1 MTSTPSL
8 LNKERCLVFNPTLA
22 KLIGDRQAILLQ
34 QIQYW
39 LDINE
44 QSKSEYNYR
53 EGHWWTYNTY
63 EAWVEES
70 FPFWSTRM
78 LRRLMKDLEEK
89 GLVITKKFEC
99 SDWKQRKW
107 YTIDYDAVESLK
119 NAEST
124 EKSDVTDLAT
134 SNQPNGADHLYTE
147 TTSKTSPYR
156 TAFSSKSAV
165 SDFQDVFDSSDQGEL
180 EDNCT
185 TTLANPSTNG
195 RIPNS
200 QKEKQR
206 SGSSKKPNKP
216 KKRKLFD
223 GTSGLSCDRNGWIE
237 LPKTI
242 DTAPEYREV
251 MGKAKAQTL
260 VWMKDYMAFR
270 YPGELDVEV
279 TEWTDGSFTISG
291 KDFSEMPYNE
301 FLGKDG
307 PMSVQ
312 LMRDVIMERTGG
324 FQEEFN
330 EQMNEYFWD
339 AWHKFTKKAA

>member
-1 MTSTPSL
+1 MNIAQEPL
-8 LNKERCLVFNPTLA
+8 PYFERQGLILDSGLKPTERFVLM
-22 KLIGDRQAILLQ
+22 I
-34 QIQYW
+34 
-39 LDINE
+39 INE
-44 QSKSEYNYR
+44 YSSADGTGAFPKQKTIADKTGYSRETVNRSIKKLESKQIISQIHNYR
-53 EGHWWTYNTY
+53 EDHGLRNSNYIVHW
-63 EAWVEES
+63 
-70 FPFWSTRM
+70 
-78 LRRLMKDLEEK
+78 D
-89 GLVITKKFEC
+89 
-99 SDWKQRKW
+99 
-107 YTIDYDAVESLK
+107 SLK
-119 NAEST
+119 KCGQEHKIKLDTPVTENHKGCDGGSQGPVTEDHNIST
-124 EKSDVTDLAT
+124 HIDL
-134 SNQPNGADHLYTE
+134 PNSSHL
-147 TTSKTSPYR
+147 YR

-165 SDFQDVFDSSDQGEL
+165 SDFQDVFYSSDQGEL
-180 EDNCT
+180 EDNCA
-185 TTLANPSTNG
+185 TTLANPSTN
-195 RIPNS
+195 RHIPNS

-223 GTSGLSCDRNGWIE
+223 GTYGLSCDRNGWIE

-242 DTAPEYREV
+242 DTAPEYREL

-279 TEWTDGSFTISG
+279 AEWTDGSFTISG
-291 KDFSEMPYNE
+291 KDFGEMPYNE

-307 PMSVQ
+307 PMSAQ